1 MNYYLTLFTIVIT
14 YMTLGFIV
22 SLIKKRNDIADVLWG
37 LGFVIISWTAYI
49 ISNNNQLINTIINI
63 LVTIG
68 GLRLALHIYE
78 RNKKKAEDYRY
89 AEWRIQ
95 WGKWFYIRSYL
106 QVFILQGVLLF
117 LIATPVLIL
126 NNKAPETLNNLSLIG
141 ILIWIIGFTFETVGD
156 KQLSNFIKDPNNK
169 GKVLDSGLW
178 KYSRHP
184 NYFGEVTQWWGISI
198 VTLITT
204 GTLLSLIGPLTITF
218 LILKVSGI
226 PLLENKMLLQKEFQE
241 YAKKN

>member
-1 MNYYLTLFTIVIT
+1 
-14 YMTLGFIV
+14 MTLGFIV